1 MDLLDLSPHPLFMI
15 LFIIQGLYN
24 QFRGAGA
31 FTSLFGAGLAFV
43 APLMA
48 FVVYA
53 WLDETET
60 TDSLNSKEKDTSLA
74 HPFQNQGRSRC
85 YSVEL
90 YPFLGFPFLLP
101 T

>member
-53 WLDETET
+53 C
-60 TDSLNSKEKDTSLA
+60 
-74 HPFQNQGRSRC
+74 PR
-85 YSVEL
+85 
-90 YPFLGFPFLLP
+90 FLLCSIRLSQESSWRKSSCRFRVINKV
-101 T
+101 